1 MELCYAMIS
10 LDRLRQ
16 TILQNATDLHVAAR
30 VVIFVFFC
38 SKLMMICAKFLAFL
52 NWKAISHLIII
63 PLTFLLKNPE
73 KLRIIAAVTEFSGVP
88 RNRSSGILD
97 A

>member
-52 NWKAISHLIII
+52 N
-63 PLTFLLKNPE
+63 
-73 KLRIIAAVTEFSGVP
+73 
-88 RNRSSGILD
+88 
-97 A
+97 